1 MPDLPALPEGHAAR
15 PLTADDVD
23 AVAALL
29 AAAEQVDDTGEFP
42 DADDLTEWWVNEFVD
57 LPSDGLAVTDGD
69 GGVVAFGTAL
79 APPTFRDAFAVHLE
93 GRVHPSHRGRGIG
106 RAVLDWQLAR
116 GAEIHAE
123 RHPEAPGRLSVAVPE
138 TMPALAALSRRAGL
152 TAARWYRYM
161 ERRLAGLPEPPPVE
175 AELVPFDWDRDDEVR
190 RAHNAAFT
198 EHHGSSERD
207 EASWQVMFTGQRAFR
222 PDLSTLALVDGAV
235 AAYALV
241 YVYEADTRA
250 TGVRQA
256 HFGQIGT
263 LPGFRGRGLA
273 RAAIAASLRAAAGAG
288 CHTAGLEVDTGNVT
302 GAVRLYEALG
312 FRVRRTRV
320 SWARALAPLRPVG

>member
-1 MPDLPALPEGHAAR
+1 MNRPPDG
-15 PLTADDVD
+15 LTARSLTPDDVD

-29 AAAEQVDDTGEFP
+29 AAAETLDDTGEHP
-42 DADDLTEWWVNEFVD
+42 DADDLTEWWDNEFVD
-57 LPSDGLAVTDGD
+57 LARDGLAVIDGN
-69 GGVVAFGTAL
+69 GVVVAYGTAL
-79 APPTFRDAFAVHLE
+79 APPTFRDAFAVYLE
-93 GRVHPSHRGRGIG
+93 GRVHPEHRGRGIG
-106 RAVLDWQLAR
+106 SAVLEWQLAR
-116 GAEIHAE
+116 GTEIHAE
-123 RHPEAPGRLSVAVPE
+123 RHPEVPGRLSVAVPE
-138 TMPALAALSRRAGL
+138 TMPALGALARRAEL
-152 TAARWYRYM
+152 TATRWYRYM
-161 ERRLAGLPEPPPVE
+161 ERRLTDLPDPQPVQ
-175 AELVPFDWDRDDEVR
+175 AELVPFDWVRNDEVR

-222 PDLSTLALVDGAV
+222 PELSTLALVDGAV

-273 RAAIAASLRAAAGAG
+273 RAAITTSLRAAAGAD
-288 CHTAGLEVDTGNVT
+288 CHTAGLEVDSENVT
-302 GAVRLYEALG
+302 GAMRLYEALG
-312 FRVRRTRV
+312 FGVRRSRV
-320 SWARALAPLRPVG
+320 SWARTLPPASAQ